1 MITFTKRLASIA
13 ATAAGIFLLA
23 SCGNVNAPSELRCEY
38 QEGYDILIDTQ
49 SPRLSWINNCQQ
61 TAYQILVATDKALLK
76 EGEADLWDSGRTEG
90 SESHLVK
97 YSGNLM
103 PSMEDCWWTV
113 RIWDA
118 EGKASRWAEPA
129 HWTTGMFND
138 TDWQAEWI
146 GASWQDDN
154 GPVDDNSAPIFR
166 KEFKVDGELACAK
179 AFVCG
184 LGWFEMALNGD
195 KVGDDFF
202 APGLTDYTAR
212 PKLLVN
218 PRIPLDPAVTS
229 YRTLYLAYDVTDML
243 RKGDNAVSMLLGNGY
258 FHEGCFNNYTI
269 ENYGYPRFIL
279 QMKLEYA
286 DVRTEYVCSDES
298 WK

>member
-1 MITFTKRLASIA
+1 MTTFTKRLASIA

-23 SCGNVNAPSELRCEY
+23 SCGNGNAPSELRCEY

-76 EGEADLWDSGRTEG
+76 EGETDLWDSGRTEG

-154 GPVDDNSAPIFR
+154 GLVADNAAPIFR

-184 LGWFEMALNGD
+184 LGWFEMAINGD

-218 PRIPLDPAVTS
+218 PKLLSNGALISPTFIPNAASSNGFTIIPLPNQPRS
-229 YRTLYLAYDVTDML
+229 PPRTAEPLSSD
-243 RKGDNAVSMLLGNGY
+243 
-258 FHEGCFNNYTI
+258 
-269 ENYGYPRFIL
+269 IL
-279 QMKLEYA
+279 F
-286 DVRTEYVCSDES
+286 T
-298 WK
+298 

>member
-1 MITFTKRLASIA
+1 MTTFTKRLASIA

-23 SCGNVNAPSELRCEY
+23 SCGNGNAPSELRCEY

-154 GPVDDNSAPIFR
+154 GPVDDNAAPIFR
-166 KEFKVDGELACAK
+166 KEFKVDGEIGRAH
-179 AFVCG
+179 V
-184 LGWFEMALNGD
+184 
-195 KVGDDFF
+195 
-202 APGLTDYTAR
+202 
-212 PKLLVN
+212 
-218 PRIPLDPAVTS
+218 
-229 YRTLYLAYDVTDML
+229 
-243 RKGDNAVSMLLGNGY
+243 
-258 FHEGCFNNYTI
+258 
-269 ENYGYPRFIL
+269 
-279 QMKLEYA
+279 
-286 DVRTEYVCSDES
+286 
-298 WK
+298 